1 VAVTRDENS
10 SGNVNS
16 ESEDSIDY
24 SDVMSRHFDA
34 RCRKKLRVKDLCE
47 SSGSFKMME
56 QEKKLTY
63 VCFVCCIDDELRPER
78 GGEGRGTCGDAKDGK
93 TRKRPREAEGR
104 WKMFVMT

>member
-1 VAVTRDENS
+1 MAVTRDENS

-24 SDVMSRHFDA
+24 SDVMSRHLDA

-63 VCFVCCIDDELRPER
+63 VWFVCCIDDELRPER
-78 GGEGRGTCGDAKDGK
+78 GGVHVGTQRMAKRENDPAKQKVDGK
-93 TRKRPREAEGR
+93 CLL
-104 WKMFVMT
+104 

>member
-1 VAVTRDENS
+1 MAVTIDGNS
-10 SGNVNS
+10 TGNVNS

-63 VCFVCCIDDELRPER
+63 VCCVCCIDDELRPER

-93 TRKRPREAEGR
+93 TRKRPRDAEGR

>member
-1 VAVTRDENS
+1 MAVTRDENS
-10 SGNVNS
+10 SVNVNS

-47 SSGSFKMME
+47 SSGSYKMME

-63 VCFVCCIDDELRPER
+63 VWFVCCIDDELRPEQ
-78 GGEGRGTCGDAKDGK
+78 GGEGRGTCVDAKDGK

>member
-1 VAVTRDENS
+1 VAVTKNENS

-24 SDVMSRHFDA
+24 SDFMSQHLDA
-34 RCRKKLRVKDLCE
+34 RRRKKLRVKDLCV

-56 QEKKLTY
+56 QQKKLTY
-63 VCFVCCIDDELRPER
+63 VRFVCCIDDELRPER
-78 GGEGRGTCGDAKDGK
+78 GGEGRGTCGDAKEGK
-93 TRKRPREAEGR
+93 TRKRPSEAEGR

>member
-1 VAVTRDENS
+1 MAVTKHENS

-24 SDVMSRHFDA
+24 SDVMSRHLDA
-34 RCRKKLRVKDLCE
+34 RCRKKMRVKDLCE

-56 QEKKLTY
+56 QEKKY

-78 GGEGRGTCGDAKDGK
+78 GGEGRGTCGDVKDGK
-93 TRKRPREAEGR
+93 MRKRPRQAEGR
-104 WKMFVMT
+104 WKMFVMM